1 VEKGGSSYKKLI
13 GSMVEFM
20 EGSMYKQEYYFVRE
34 RQNFSDVPSLCYCV
48 HCSKKKNL

>member
-34 RQNFSDVPSLCYCV
+34 R
-48 HCSKKKNL
+48 